1 MKKFKDFKFN
11 LIDGLMFTAFIGL
24 FSIGFD
30 KFMAI
35 VLSLVSGVLSV
46 TGIVVP
52 VWLFITIGVVL
63 TVAFIVVFSFK
74 KEGRDD

>member
-1 MKKFKDFKFN
+1 MKKFKFN
-11 LIDGLMFTAFIGL
+11 LIDGLMLTACLGL
-24 FSIGFD
+24 FSIGLD

-35 VLSLVSGVLSV
+35 VLSLVSSVLSV

-63 TVAFIVVFSFK
+63 TMAFIVLFSFK
-74 KEGRDD
+74 KEKSND

>member
-11 LIDGLMFTAFIGL
+11 LIDGFMFTAFIGL
-24 FSIGFD
+24 FSIGLD
-30 KFMAI
+30 KFMVI
-35 VLSLVSGVLSV
+35 VLSLVSSVLSV

-52 VWLFITIGVVL
+52 VWLFITIGVLL

-74 KEGRDD
+74 KEKSGD

>member
-1 MKKFKDFKFN
+1 MKKFKGFKFN
-11 LIDGLMFTAFIGL
+11 LIDGFMFTAFIGL
-24 FSIGFD
+24 FSIGLD

-35 VLSLVSGVLSV
+35 VLSLVGGVLSV

-52 VWLFITIGVVL
+52 VWLFITLGIVL

-74 KEGRDD
+74 KVEE

>member
-11 LIDGLMFTAFIGL
+11 LIDGFMFTAFIGL
-24 FSIGFD
+24 FSIGLD

-35 VLSLVSGVLSV
+35 VLSIVSGVLSV
-46 TGIVVP
+46 TGLVVP
-52 VWLFITIGVVL
+52 IWLFITIGIIL

-74 KEGRDD
+74 KVEE

>member
-11 LIDGLMFTAFIGL
+11 LIDGFMFTAFIGL
-24 FSIGFD
+24 CSIGLD

-35 VLSLVSGVLSV
+35 MLSLVSGVLSV

-52 VWLFITIGVVL
+52 VWLFITIGVLL
-63 TVAFIVVFSFK
+63 TVAFVVVFSFK
-74 KEGRDD
+74 KEKSDD

>member
-1 MKKFKDFKFN
+1 MKKFKFN
-11 LIDGLMFTAFIGL
+11 LIDGLMLTACLGL
-24 FSIGFD
+24 FSIGLD

-35 VLSLVSGVLSV
+35 VLSLVSSVLSV

-63 TVAFIVVFSFK
+63 TMAFIVLFSFK
-74 KEGRDD
+74 KEKSGD

>member
-1 MKKFKDFKFN
+1 MKKFKFN
-11 LIDGLMFTAFIGL
+11 LIDGLMLTACLGI
-24 FSIGFD
+24 FSIGLD

-46 TGIVVP
+46 TGVVVP

-63 TVAFIVVFSFK
+63 TVAFIVLFSFK
-74 KEGRDD
+74 KEKSDD

>member
-11 LIDGLMFTAFIGL
+11 LIDGFMFTAFIGL
-24 FSIGFD
+24 FSIGLD
-30 KFMAI
+30 KFMVI

-52 VWLFITIGVVL
+52 VWLFITIGVLL

-74 KEGRDD
+74 KEKSDD

>member
-11 LIDGLMFTAFIGL
+11 LIDGLLLTAFIGL
-24 FSIGFD
+24 FSIGLD
-30 KFMAI
+30 KFMTI

-52 VWLFITIGVVL
+52 VWMFITLGIVL
-63 TVAFIVVFSFK
+63 TVAFIIVFSFK
-74 KEGRDD
+74 KVEE

>member
-1 MKKFKDFKFN
+1 MKEFKGFKFN

-24 FSIGFD
+24 FSIGLD
-30 KFMAI
+30 KFMVI
-35 VLSLVSGVLSV
+35 VLSLVSSVLSV

-52 VWLFITIGVVL
+52 MWLFITLGIVL

-74 KEGRDD
+74 KEKSDD

>member
-1 MKKFKDFKFN
+1 MKKFKHFKFN
-11 LIDGLMFTAFIGL
+11 LIDGLLFTAFIGL
-24 FSIGFD
+24 FSIGLD

-35 VLSLVSGVLSV
+35 VLSLVSSVLSV

-52 VWLFITIGVVL
+52 VWLFITIGVLL

-74 KEGRDD
+74 KEKSDD

>member
-1 MKKFKDFKFN
+1 MKKFKFN
-11 LIDGLMFTAFIGL
+11 LIDGLMLTACLGI
-24 FSIGFD
+24 FSIGLD

-35 VLSLVSGVLSV
+35 VLSLVSGALSV

-63 TVAFIVVFSFK
+63 TVAFIVLFSFK
-74 KEGRDD
+74 KEKSND